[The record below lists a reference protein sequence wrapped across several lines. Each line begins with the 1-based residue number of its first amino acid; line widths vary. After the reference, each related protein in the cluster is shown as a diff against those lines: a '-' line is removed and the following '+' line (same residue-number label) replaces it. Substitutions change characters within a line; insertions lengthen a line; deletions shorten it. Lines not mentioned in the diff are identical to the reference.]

1 VVDDLHGELARYGL
15 IERPARRS
23 VQAAPGC
30 FVNLRPQR
38 PLELTIG
45 FFGSRSGDK
54 RKQMLCLR
62 SDGELAL
69 VAGNSALT
77 LSQFIDY
84 GNGKYSLDQAAIRQQ
99 VDSATTADSR
109 YTPTSA
115 RREVRKLETQTM
127 YESWQREYRRLTKSR
142 PKMSD
147 V

>member
-1 VVDDLHGELARYGL
+1 
-15 IERPARRS
+15 
-23 VQAAPGC
+23 
-30 FVNLRPQR
+30 
-38 PLELTIG
+38 
-45 FFGSRSGDK
+45 
-54 RKQMLCLR
+54 MLCLR